1 MEIMKAFLVMGRTLK
16 AAYDD
21 LFLCVFLSI
30 AFWVGTLALPL
41 IFGWLA
47 NMIGLPLTVVVP
59 ISALLMLP
67 AAPVTAGIQRVANRI
82 ANYLRVDNSFFWE
95 GTRQHIGRGF
105 LLFAISLFVPLAI
118 AFNIWFYFNSQGWF
132 QLIGVAWMWLLLL
145 WLLIGQYV
153 FPLFWQQDTPDIKL
167 ALRNAALL
175 AMRHPLY
182 SLLMLLFQLVLLA
195 ISAALTLPLIL
206 LAPGLIALAGN
217 FAMTGLLQEMGLA
230 PQPPEA
236 PVKGA

>member
-1 MEIMKAFLVMGRTLK
+1 MKAFLVMGRTLK

-41 IFGWLA
+41 IFGSLA
-47 NMIGLPLTVVVP
+47 RVLGLPLTVVVP

-67 AAPVTAGIQRVANRI
+67 AAPITVGIQRVANRI

-95 GTRQHIGRGF
+95 GTRKNIGRGF
-105 LLFAISLFVPLAI
+105 LLFAISLLVPLAI
-118 AFNIWFYFNSQGWF
+118 IFNMWFYFNSQGWF
-132 QLIGVAWMWLLLL
+132 QLIGVAWAWLLLL
-145 WLLIGQYV
+145 WFLIGQYV

-182 SLLMLLFQLVLLA
+182 SLLMLLFQLVL
-195 ISAALTLPLIL
+195 IVICGVLTLPMIL
-206 LAPGLIALAGN
+206 LGPGLIALAGN

-230 PQPPEA
+230 PQPPEV